1 MPTTEEK
8 QTATEEGLALSVSQL
23 RARIEKRRQAAWQPK
38 PGETA
43 QERRK
48 HWQEVGKN
56 LAAKLTEG
64 EYIGDA
70 HLPQLGDDRAMISLG
85 REFLKAA
92 RRGNPQMLGAF
103 IEEGF
108 PANYQS
114 PQTGQSALHI
124 TAATK
129 ARMALRVLVGSGRC
143 DYLLRD
149 HQGRLASELA
159 YLFGEDRAVTRWLR
173 IHERRQAKAQGIKIT
188 RRPNTSP

>member
-1 MPTTEEK
+1 MPTLEEK
-8 QTATEEGLALSVSQL
+8 QTATPEGVALSVTQL
-23 RARIEKRRQAAWQPK
+23 RARIEKRRQAAWQPE

-43 QERRK
+43 QERKK

-56 LAAKLTEG
+56 LAEKLTAG

-70 HLPQLGDDRAMISLG
+70 HLPQLSDDSAMISLG

-92 RRGNPQMLGAF
+92 RRGNPQMIGAF

-129 ARMALRVLVGSGRC
+129 ARMALRVLVGSGLC

-173 IHERRQAKAQGIKIT
+173 IHERKQAKAQGIKVT
-188 RRPNTSP
+188 RRPRI

>member
-1 MPTTEEK
+1 MPTIEEK
-8 QTATEEGLALSVSQL
+8 QTATPEGVALSVSQL
-23 RARIEKRRQAAWQPK
+23 RARIEKRRQAAWQPA

-43 QERRK
+43 QERGK

-56 LAAKLTEG
+56 LAEKLTGG
-64 EYIGDA
+64 EYVADA
-70 HLPQLGDDRAMISLG
+70 HLPQLSDDRAMISLG

-173 IHERRQAKAQGIKIT
+173 IHERRQAKAQGIKLT

>member
-8 QTATEEGLALSVSQL
+8 QTATPEGIALSVSQL
-23 RARIEKRRQAAWQPK
+23 RARIEKRRQTAWQPE

-43 QERRK
+43 HERRK

-56 LAAKLTEG
+56 LAEKLTGG

-70 HLPQLGDDRAMISLG
+70 HLPQLSDDRAMISLG

-92 RRGNPQMLGAF
+92 RRGNPQMIGAF

-129 ARMALRVLVGSGRC
+129 ARMALRVLVGSGLC

-173 IHERRQAKAQGIKIT
+173 IHERRQAKARGIKLT
-188 RRPNTSP
+188 RRPP